1 MKIVSTSVSFLSE
14 YYTRTDRLLSKKQ
27 EMWSSNSKLGEGN
40 IVTVLYIIV
49 IERDRAIRIHES
61 MIR

>member
-27 EMWSSNSKLGEGN
+27 EMWNGNSKPSVGK
-40 IVTVLYIIV
+40 
-49 IERDRAIRIHES
+49 IR
-61 MIR
+61 